1 MAVTLDQLV
10 ERVDRDYRAA
20 SGTLDFLPTFID
32 PNAPDTVNVEFAT
45 GSRPVPTLK
54 KLTAAIDQVIM
65 QSSMNSMR
73 ERIDQLDTLSHG
85 MVSALSRLGSKD
97 GPSWSSYD
105 LTSNEAAS
113 DMTDPMFR
121 ANVEDGVRFPFDA
134 YIVVNM
140 QRRNATDWAMIN
152 NTLLPQHTDV
162 AVPSYSGAA
171 GSVAQSP
178 VNASQYPAFS
188 KTVTRYA
195 YNYYQQY
202 YGGYYTYAYRWVYR
216 YEGWPYYTWRYVYEP
231 YTYYWVPGYY
241 YTYYTVSS
249 YTETVT
255 SSLAGSQV
263 AQTFRVDEPTVLK
276 GIRLWS
282 STAGSGLTS
291 PPSLLITESSYGMP
305 DTGKVI
311 GTATVVNDSAY
322 SAGQGSTAS
331 ALTDTAYVS
340 FNLDEPIYLQ
350 PGKSYSFVVNVPG
363 GASYNLYTTANA
375 FTKGGVFY
383 TQDGA
388 MWTQD
393 LAKDLLFTLVRAS
406 FTAGTQYVE
415 LNPLSVSGGIA
426 SIKSELSAIV
436 PENCDFSLEVDIN
449 GVWRE
454 IDILNDLDQLPPYTP
469 VRAKVVATEKA
480 APLIN
485 TVKSRITA
493 FRSANSMR
501 FTAKKRPIGEP
512 GVIRVS
518 VSTMGYEPYNAQT
531 LSGFHNITF
540 TAKCDG
546 ESTVYTPTLV
556 RPVYGS
562 NKSAQFEVIFNV
574 PVGKTEYQLAISGST
589 TLATRVFD
597 VTSIVEI

>member
-1 MAVTLDQLV
+1 MPVTLDQLI

-20 SGTLDFLPTFID
+20 SETLDFLPTFID
-32 PNAPDTVNVEFAT
+32 PGAPDTVNVQFAN
-45 GSRPVPTLK
+45 GVRQVPTLK
-54 KLTAAIDQVIM
+54 KLTAAIDQAVM
-65 QSSMNSMR
+65 QSNMDSMR

-105 LTSNEAAS
+105 LTSNETAS

-121 ANVEDGVRFPFDA
+121 ANVEDGVRFPFEA

-162 AVPSYSGAA
+162 AVPSYSGSA
-171 GSVAQSP
+171 GSAAQAP

-195 YNYYQQY
+195 YNYYQRY
-202 YGGYYTYAYRWVYR
+202 YGGYYSYAYRWVYR
-216 YEGWPYYTWRYVYEP
+216 YYGWPYYTWRYVYEP
-231 YTYYWVPGYY
+231 YYYYWVPGYY

-249 YTETVT
+249 YTETAT

-263 AQTFRVDEPTVLK
+263 AQTFKVSEPTILK

-282 STAGSGLTS
+282 STAGSSLTY

-305 DTGKVI
+305 DTAKVI
-311 GTATVVNDSAY
+311 GTAAVVNDSAY
-322 SAGQGSTAS
+322 ASGQGTTAS
-331 ALTDTAYVS
+331 ALTDTNYVT

-350 PGKSYSFVVNVPG
+350 TGKSYSFVVNIPG
-363 GASYNLYTTANA
+363 GANYNLYTTANA
-375 FTKGGVFY
+375 YTKGGLFY

-393 LAKDLLFTLVRAS
+393 LAKDLLFSLVKAS

-436 PENCDFSLEVDIN
+436 PEDCDFSLEVEIN
-449 GVWRE
+449 SVWRE
-454 IDILNDLDQLPPYTP
+454 IDILNQLDQLPPYTP
-469 VRAKVVATEKA
+469 VRAKAVVTERA
-480 APLIN
+480 APLID

-493 FRSANSMR
+493 FRSSNSLR
-501 FTAKKRPIGEP
+501 FTAKKRPISDP

-518 VSTMGYEPYNAQT
+518 VSTMGYEPYNGQT
-531 LSGFHNITF
+531 ASGFHNIAF
-540 TAKCDG
+540 SVKCNDDPA
-546 ESTVYTPTLV
+546 VYTPTLV

-562 NKSAQFEVIFNV
+562 NKSAQFEVVFSV
-574 PVGKTEYQLAISGST
+574 PVSKTEYQLTITGTT

-597 VTSIVEI
+597 ITSIVEI